1 MRRRDFIQ
9 NITITLLAL
18 SALFLFSRTQFF
30 QLGSAA
36 GSSYWQRLTTS
47 ASSDSADVDLSDSL
61 SAPVRTAVTGE
72 YGRYGSVSLT
82 TADEDFIPIKTLL
95 RLHPGRLSGRP

>member
-36 GSSYWQRLTTS
+36 GSSYWQ
-47 ASSDSADVDLSDSL
+47 
-61 SAPVRTAVTGE
+61 
-72 YGRYGSVSLT
+72 
-82 TADEDFIPIKTLL
+82 
-95 RLHPGRLSGRP
+95 